1 MDKGAPS
8 SLFVNDGS
16 FMEKFKQLQQGN
28 EKEQEK
34 DKGAAEK
41 DSKPKTIV
49 SGTVTPKP
57 SFGKVTM
64 QFKTND
70 ASKTSQTASSGKLAF
85 SLKQKSKLVAPA
97 VKLGED
103 DEDEDE
109 ADAVNT
115 SGGVSAKRQ
124 KLGQLDSSEQ
134 SLKRVAVATPPPS
147 DPTVK
152 NVADKLASF
161 VAKHGRQFE
170 NVTRQK
176 NPGDTPFKFL
186 FDENCT
192 DFKYYQYRLA
202 EEEKALSQNRDS
214 HISSSG
220 GTSTSASKSTGSSR
234 RSQQQQSNYQIPASA
249 LYEAAEEP
257 KGSLSTSSGRAGESS
272 APAGTDPI
280 EMMEFYMKKA
290 AQEERRRQPKQSKD
304 EMPPP
309 ASLQAASSIK
319 GHHMGDYIPP
329 EELEKFLATCNDVAA
344 TKAAKEAAER
354 ARIQADNVGH
364 KLLSKMG
371 WKEGEGLGSSRSGI
385 SNPIMAGNVK
395 KDHLGVGAHNP
406 GEVSPDDD
414 IYEQYKKRMML
425 GYRHRPNPLIFR
437 VVLTL
442 KEKLI
447 FLGFYI
453 PYIGGQA
460 TLKFK
465 PSLEG
470 SSKEDMNLLYS
481 SSFKYSDGELRKSQ
495 EFMDLNPYHHHHQQQ
510 QIQQN
515 SGLMR
520 YRSAPSSILESL
532 VNGTSGHDG
541 GGIESGDYRYLRSS
555 SPEMDTMLA
564 RFMSSC
570 NGSGDP
576 SSQNLQE
583 FGERPAIKQ
592 EGGDSEM
599 VYQGLPG
606 HNLVT
611 DNSVSVGNSMDS
623 AFNVM
628 SSMALEKSMQA
639 TKMSTA
645 NGSNLARQNSSPAG
659 LFSDLGV
666 DNGMALFLSLSLS
679 LSLSHFCIS
688 N

>member
-70 ASKTSQTASSGKLAF
+70 ASKTSQTASGGKLAF

-124 KLGQLDSSEQ
+124 KLGQLDASEQ
-134 SLKRVAVATPPPS
+134 SLKRLAVAPPPPS

-425 GYRHRPNPLIFR
+425 GYRHRPNPLNN
-437 VVLTL
+437 
-442 KEKLI
+442 
-447 FLGFYI
+447 
-453 PYIGGQA
+453 P
-460 TLKFK
+460 
-465 PSLEG
+465 
-470 SSKEDMNLLYS
+470 
-481 SSFKYSDGELRKSQ
+481 RKA
-495 EFMDLNPYHHHHQQQ
+495 Y
-510 QIQQN
+510 
-515 SGLMR
+515 
-520 YRSAPSSILESL
+520 Y
-532 VNGTSGHDG
+532 
-541 GGIESGDYRYLRSS
+541 
-555 SPEMDTMLA
+555 
-564 RFMSSC
+564 
-570 NGSGDP
+570 
-576 SSQNLQE
+576 
-583 FGERPAIKQ
+583 
-592 EGGDSEM
+592 
-599 VYQGLPG
+599 
-606 HNLVT
+606 
-611 DNSVSVGNSMDS
+611 
-623 AFNVM
+623 
-628 SSMALEKSMQA
+628 
-639 TKMSTA
+639 
-645 NGSNLARQNSSPAG
+645 
-659 LFSDLGV
+659 
-666 DNGMALFLSLSLS
+666 
-679 LSLSHFCIS
+679 
-688 N
+688 